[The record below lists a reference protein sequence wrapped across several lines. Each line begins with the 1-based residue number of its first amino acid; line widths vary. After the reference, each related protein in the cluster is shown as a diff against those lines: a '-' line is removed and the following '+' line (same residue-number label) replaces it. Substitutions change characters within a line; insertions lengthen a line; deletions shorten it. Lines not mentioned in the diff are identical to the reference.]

1 MVFYPI
7 RKHFPA
13 IAEMK
18 ARMFDE
24 KEAVD
29 VLLAAKAEAFSQLTC
44 F

>member
-18 ARMFDE
+18 ARMADE
-24 KEAVD
+24 KEAED
-29 VLLAAKAEAFSQLTC
+29 AAMAANAEA
-44 F
+44 